1 MMLRPTP
8 QGQLGVGEPKNWCNH
23 RWQPALSPQPPRT
36 PPGTAPLAS
45 LLEDLDTA
53 SLESSVP
60 STPVPRGRTP
70 GSPKKAT
77 GQEDDLYYGL
87 REGPDALPEDSDR
100 LFEPEN

>member
-1 MMLRPTP
+1 MVWGNPKI
-8 QGQLGVGEPKNWCNH
+8 GVTTAGSLLCPH
-23 RWQPALSPQPPRT
+23 SPPRT
-36 PPGTAPLAS
+36 PPETAPLAS